1 MSVSLRSVL
10 SHSTSEP
17 GPVYSSSGS
26 PPAETIVM
34 YSLWSPLLMVRF
46 PSVYSRSSHPTG
58 SSAPMS
64 IRAET
69 AKNNAE
75 IARRADTVR
84 YVLRETPAGTVPSQL
99 HPEVTL
105 DCSDSLCSGS
115 VSRADELIQG
125 QMISH

>member
-26 PPAETIVM
+26 PPKETIMM

-46 PSVYSRSSHPTG
+46 PSVYSRSSHPIC

-69 AKNNAE
+69 AKNSAE

-84 YVLRETPAGTVPSQL
+84 YVLREGDPCGHGALAAASSGDAGL
-99 HPEVTL
+99 L
-105 DCSDSLCSGS
+105 
-115 VSRADELIQG
+115 
-125 QMISH
+125 